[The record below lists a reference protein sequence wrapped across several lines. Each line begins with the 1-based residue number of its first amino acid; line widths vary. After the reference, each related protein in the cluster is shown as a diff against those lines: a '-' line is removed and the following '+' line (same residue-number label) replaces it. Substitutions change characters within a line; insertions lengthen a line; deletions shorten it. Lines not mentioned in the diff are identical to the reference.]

1 MVETNRLFAAIHTHV
16 HGELMQLMNGFYS
29 NVEDGLFE
37 LAYANQDQVQQ
48 RQVVELMRELRFR
61 RTQLLQ
67 TFGRRIQT
75 AGQGWLGKYE
85 TGTELIEE
93 RGIANEM
100 AAKCSSHF
108 GHVLQAIAERTAHAT
123 DRDVIKSQLPPSPE
137 EVSYHFVMSCR
148 SVRFEHY
155 TVDTVQSLFGRF
167 VLDRLGAVYGGINSE
182 LEDAGYLT
190 RQEVLALEAD
200 DEFAMPTSA

>member
-1 MVETNRLFAAIHTHV
+1 MVDPNRLFAAIHTHV
-16 HGELMQLMNGFYS
+16 SGELMQLMNGFYS
-29 NVEDGLFE
+29 NIEDGLFE
-37 LAYANQDQVQQ
+37 LAYTNKDQMQQ

-61 RTQLLQ
+61 RKQLLK
-67 TFGRRIQT
+67 TFGKRIQT
-75 AGQGWLGKYE
+75 AGQGWLGEYD

-93 RGIANEM
+93 RVIANEM

-108 GHVLQAIAERTAHAT
+108 GHVLQSVAERTSHAT
-123 DRDVIKSQLPPSPE
+123 NREVTKSQLPPSPE

-148 SVRFEHY
+148 SVRFDHY

-167 VLDRLGAVYGGINSE
+167 VLDRLGAVYGRINNE

-190 RQEVLALEAD
+190 IQESQAIEIE
-200 DEFAMPTSA
+200 DEFAFPSSA